1 MTEIRCIYICDAKV
15 GSIHC
20 TKLNAC
26 LIAFAG
32 VSDTEVVGSGG
43 KGVMDRQEK
52 LHGVCLLC
60 EYFVMPE
67 ADVKAVINTYSIQYS
82 RSSLNISVQPCMSYM
97 SNYEVI
103 NGTFIFEN
111 VKPVPAIDFS
121 VEFHS

>member
-32 VSDTEVVGSGG
+32 VSDIEVVGSGE

-52 LHGVCLLC
+52 LHSVSLLC

-82 RSSLNISVQPCMSYM
+82 HSSLNISVQPCVSYM
-97 SNYEVI
+97 SIY
-103 NGTFIFEN
+103 
-111 VKPVPAIDFS
+111 
-121 VEFHS
+121 